1 MLKLYDQLKSI
12 EIKLIKMEMNSDYH
26 LQIRKHYFFLASKN
40 SSIKKK
46 DGLAPGFI
54 DLSDHRP

>member
-1 MLKLYDQLKSI
+1 
-12 EIKLIKMEMNSDYH
+12 METNSDYH
-26 LQIRKHYFFLASKN
+26 LQIRKRYFFLANKN

-46 DGLAPGFI
+46 DGFRLLAPGFI